1 MRLSK
6 YGIIDNNSTQTVKV
20 SRYIIYCRKSS
31 ESDERQIQS
40 LSDQITMLLPF
51 VEQRG
56 LTIVGEPLQESKSA
70 KAPGRPIFDQMVQM
84 VEEGQANGIILLNP
98 TRLSRNTVDTGH
110 IIFLMDQGKLDEVVT
125 PSQVFKNNPY
135 DKFMLNLLCTQAKL
149 ENDNKSV
156 SVRDAMRMKAE
167 RGDFPGIAR
176 PGYMN
181 NHTKNQGQRDISPH
195 PLYFSLVRKWFDV
208 ALTGNYSVE
217 ALTKKAKEM
226 GIRSINGN
234 VIGKTSIFRYLRDP
248 FYTGKFIY
256 KGKLYNGKHK
266 PMLTDD
272 EFNLLQ
278 DIIDGKS
285 KGRLQR
291 HTFALNGMITCGECK
306 YCITAETHTKTYIN
320 GKKQTFGYYR
330 CSKKSKE
337 IKCSQGYLSENNAKT
352 QITDDLVTLELED
365 EFQQWAFEAL
375 EKAKGEVHT
384 LAIDK
389 VKALQNALDGV
400 NRRLTNLTEL
410 KISPNNS
417 DGSLLTDDEFAERKK
432 TLLIE
437 KDKLLNQLNS
447 EHVDNETWDFLK
459 DSFEFG
465 LRAKERY
472 ENEVQEEQK
481 IIVRTVWSKLILLDQ
496 SLQFQPRALYFKYKK
511 AIKRFNV
518 EKSRLVP
525 ENSPSNQLNFEL
537 YAKNEIWYTRRDS
550 NPRPLRPK
558 RSALIH

>member
-6 YGIIDNNSTQTVKV
+6 YGMVGEESPQLLKIN
-20 SRYIIYCRKSS
+20 RYVIYCRKSS

-40 LSDQITMLLPF
+40 LGDQMNTLLPF
-51 VEQRG
+51 VKQRS
-56 LTIVGEPLQESKSA
+56 LTIVGESLQESKSA
-70 KAPGRPIFDQMVQM
+70 KEPGRPIFNEMVQM
-84 VEEGQANGIILLNP
+84 IEEGHANGIILLNP

-125 PSQVFKNNPY
+125 PSQTFKNNPY

-181 NHTKNQGQRDISPH
+181 NHSKNQGQRDISPH
-195 PLYFSLVRKWFDV
+195 PIYFSLVRKWFDV

-217 ALTKKAKEM
+217 ALTKKAKDM

-234 VIGKTSIFRYLRDP
+234 IIGKTSIFRYLRDP
-248 FYTGKFIY
+248 FYTGKFLY
-256 KGKLYNGKHK
+256 KGKLYNGNHK
-266 PMLTDD
+266 TMLTDD

-285 KGRLQR
+285 KGKLQK
-291 HTFALNGMITCGECK
+291 HIFALNGMIVCGECK
-306 YCITAETHTKTYIN
+306 YCITAEAHTKTYAS

-337 IKCSQGYLSENNAKT
+337 IKCSQGYLSENKAKD
-352 QITDDLVTLELED
+352 QIVDDLVTLELED
-365 EFQQWAFEAL
+365 EFEQWAFEAL

-384 LAIDK
+384 LAVNK
-389 VKALQNALDGV
+389 MQALQNALDGI
-400 NRRLTNLTEL
+400 NKRLSNLTEL
-410 KISPNNS
+410 KISPDNS
-417 DGSLLTDDEFAERKK
+417 DGSLLSDEEFAQKK
-432 TLLIE
+432 RLLLTE
-437 KDKLLNQLNS
+437 KDKLLYQIKNENLDQ
-447 EHVDNETWDFLK
+447 ETWEFIK

-465 LRAKERY
+465 LRAKKRY
-472 ENEVQEEQK
+472 EDDIPDEQK
-481 IIVRTVWSKLILLDQ
+481 VIVKTIWSNLILLDQ
-496 SLQFQPRALYFKYKK
+496 NLQFQPRPLYFIYKK

-525 ENSPSNQLNFEL
+525 KKGLPYQANFEF
-537 YAKNEIWYTRRDS
+537 YSKNEIWYSRRDS
-550 NPRPLRPK
+550 NPQPTR
-558 RSALIH
+558 